1 MGDNATLARARP
13 GRGASGR
20 QGDSVAVDGETRSG
34 GAGQRASWPRRAMR
48 AAMDVLGRA
57 FRFIAGL
64 GVVTPDPE
72 VRRRQGFV
80 NVAAVMAGTNSF
92 EHLIEQSLRNYAL
105 LEPLILHNGLFG
117 ILHFLTPL
125 FHRLSEN
132 AAAMWLS
139 TVIIVGTFQVIRLTG
154 LEGGAH
160 VYFAFTAGAFLF
172 FGVKNWR
179 LYLVVVAGAFAVV
192 IWALAFAPEY
202 GPIGL
207 ADPRFVHQLAVMVV
221 INVIAINILLFT
233 YALVQLHR
241 AEQRVA
247 MERDRADRLLLAIL
261 PPPIALKLKAAPKEV
276 IADRHD
282 QVTVF
287 FADIVGFTSA
297 ARTASPEELVAWLD
311 TLFRGVDDLAT
322 RHKVEKIKTIGD
334 AYMAVSG
341 LRIPPEVGAARMA
354 RFALAFREFARSYRG
369 LGGEGLLVRVGLH
382 SGPVVAGVIGG
393 TRFAYDMWGDA
404 VNTASRMES
413 HGEPDRIQ
421 ISASTRLLL
430 GDAFEITPRGSV
442 SAKGL
447 GLVETFWLEGEMV
460 GGETVEGGTGRG
472 GKRRPAAKP
481 TILSPLP

>member
-1 MGDNATLARARP
+1 M
-13 GRGASGR
+13 
-20 QGDSVAVDGETRSG
+20 AVDGEAGSG
-34 GAGQRASWPRRAMR
+34 DAGRPASRLARLCRALLRP
-48 AAMDVLGRA
+48 LGRA
-57 FRFIAGL
+57 FQFVAGL
-64 GVVTPDPE
+64 GVVATDPD

-80 NVAAVMAGTNSF
+80 NIAAVMAGTNSF
-92 EHLIEQSLRNYAL
+92 EHLLEQSLRDYAA
-105 LEPLILHNGLFG
+105 LEPLILHNGFFG
-117 ILHFLTPL
+117 ILHFMTPL
-125 FHRLSEN
+125 FHRVSEN

-139 TVIIVGTFQVIRLTG
+139 TAIIIGTFQVIRLTG
-154 LEGGAH
+154 LDGGAH

-179 LYLVVVAGAFAVV
+179 HYLAVVAGALAVV
-192 IWALAFAPEY
+192 VWAVTFAPAH
-202 GPIGL
+202 GPISI
-207 ADPRFVHQLAVMVV
+207 AAPRFTEQLAAMVV
-221 INVIAINILLFT
+221 INVVIINILLFT

-247 MERDRADRLLLAIL
+247 TERDRADRLLLAIL
-261 PPPIALKLKAAPKEV
+261 PPPIARKLKDAPREV
-276 IADRHD
+276 IADRHEA
-282 QVTVF
+282 VTVF

-341 LRIPPEVGAARMA
+341 LRVPPEVGAARMA
-354 RFALAFREFARSYRG
+354 RFALAFRAFARSYHG

-393 TRFAYDMWGDA
+393 TRFAYDLWGDA

-413 HGEPDRIQ
+413 HGEADRIQ
-421 ISASTRLLL
+421 ISGETRALLDETFL
-430 GDAFEITPRGSV
+430 ITPRGAV

-447 GLVETFWLEGEMV
+447 GLVETYWLEGESETQP
-460 GGETVEGGTGRG
+460 GPIAGPGEL
-472 GKRRPAAKP
+472 PA
-481 TILSPLP
+481 TIVSAWR